1 MLKHPKIVIAAVI
14 LLTLVFGIIAVTV
27 VFDNDLMIFFPE
39 DNPSYVRNEA
49 VEEQYG
55 SQVMMDICITTE
67 EETLLTWEN
76 LDMIETITAAIE
88 DMNYVENVTSLTNTD
103 YPEGTDEGMAVSMLL
118 PEGQERTTEN
128 LELFKERLLDWSD
141 AYRKAIYSDDYRST
155 QLLVRIDKDAGSD
168 EIAILLDEVKA
179 LVAPYD
185 QEPLQF
191 RIAGDPVVTQL
202 GKEYMYADLKI
213 LIPFVAIVL
222 FLCLYFAFG
231 RFSSALL
238 PLITVLVA
246 TVWTVGTMS
255 LFGVT
260 FTIISSC
267 LPVLII
273 AVGSAYGIHVINHY
287 YHIKN
292 EKKNGDIAGNLKEA
306 LKEVFVPILLAGVT
320 TVIGFLSILT
330 SPIVPMKSFGLFAAV
345 GTVYSLIL
353 SFFFIPVLLEVA
365 ENRKHKNTNAA
376 IEEDEYSKSEAFLM
390 ITSLSVKHKVPTILV
405 ILMLAGLSVWGV
417 TKINI
422 ESSLIGYFP
431 YNEPIRQDSRFISD
445 NFGGTNTF
453 NAVFQAEEGYDM
465 TDPAVLESMD
475 KLKNYLLEEYPEVV
489 GHVISY
495 SDFIKRMN
503 QIMNYPAVED
513 SSVAESY
520 DDDFAVEDD
529 SFFGA
534 DDGFGDS
541 FFGTDDSSDS
551 FGDSFFGSD
560 DGFGDIFADSAVEEA
575 PAGEVTA
582 EFFPLDEEVS
592 MEELILLIAGSFS
605 ASDNAELSVA
615 DLQEKLRELTNY
627 KGAAYYEIPSDLSK
641 YPVNDEEELKNLI
654 AQYLLLYSGSLDEY
668 ANDAL
673 KPTEARMMIQL
684 KTHGSAE
691 TDAIIKDID
700 KYMSRNLPEGYSISY
715 AGIAELELAL
725 TNLIMK
731 SQTSS
736 ILFALLAVFI
746 IIMITYKSPLAG
758 FIGIIPLSLSILMNF
773 GLMSIMEINLDMVT
787 AIIASLAIGIGVD
800 YTVHF
805 LARYKKERLESDDL
819 VQVTRNT
826 VLSTGRGIVINALSV
841 GLGFGVLCF
850 SRFLVLRYIGILVA
864 IIMVTSSLGALIL
877 LPLVLNKLDP
887 KFMRKDED
895 GSVRNKSKRKSA

>member
-14 LLTLVFGIIAVTV
+14 LLTLVFGVIAVSV

-49 VEEQYG
+49 VEAQYG

-67 EETLLTWEN
+67 EDTLLTWEN
-76 LDMIETITAAIE
+76 LDMIETLTGAIE
-88 DMNYVENVTSLTNTD
+88 DMDYVEDVASLTNTD
-103 YPEGTDEGMAVSMLL
+103 FPEGTDEGMAVSKLL
-118 PEGQERTTEN
+118 PEGQARTAEN
-128 LELFKERLLDWSD
+128 LKLFKERLLDWTD
-141 AYRKAIYSDDYRST
+141 AYRKAIYSDDFKSS
-155 QLLVRIDKDAGSD
+155 QLIVRIDKDAGSD
-168 EIAILLDEVKA
+168 EIAVLLDNVRA
-179 LVAPYD
+179 LVAPY
-185 QEPLQF
+185 ETYPLTF
-191 RIAGDPVVTQL
+191 RIAGDPVVTNL
-202 GKEYMYADLKI
+202 GKSYMYADLKI
-213 LIPFVAIVL
+213 LVPFVAIIL
-222 FLCLYFAFG
+222 FLCLYFAFA

-246 TVWTVGTMS
+246 TVWTVGTMA

-287 YHIKN
+287 YHIKS
-292 EKKNGDIAGNLKEA
+292 EKKNGDVTNNLKEA
-306 LKEVFVPILLAGVT
+306 MREVFVPILLAGVT

-330 SPIVPMKSFGLFAAV
+330 SPILPMKSFGLFAAV

-365 ENRKHKNTNAA
+365 ETREHKKKKDNDV
-376 IEEDEYSKSEAFLM
+376 IEDEEYSKSEAFLM
-390 ITSLSVKHKVPTILV
+390 ITSLSVKHKVPTVLALLVLTILSIV
-405 ILMLAGLSVWGV
+405 GV
-417 TKINI
+417 TKINV

-431 YNEPIRQDSRFISD
+431 YNEPIRQDSRFISSH
-445 NFGGTNTF
+445 FGGTNTF
-453 NAVFQAEEGYDM
+453 NVVFSADEGYDL

-475 KLKNYLLEEYPEVV
+475 KLKDFLLDSYPEVV

-503 QIMNYPAVED
+503 QIMNYPTTE
-513 SSVAESY
+513 VAGNDSY
-520 DDDFAVEDD
+520 DDYAA
-529 SFFGA
+529 A

-541 FFGTDDSSDS
+541 FFGTDDSAGD
-551 FGDSFFGSD
+551 DSFFGSD
-560 DGFGDIFADSAVEEA
+560 DGFGDLFADTAVEEA

-582 EFFPLDEEVS
+582 EFFPLDQDVDI
-592 MEELILLIAGSFS
+592 EELILLISESFTAG
-605 ASDNAELSVA
+605 DNSELSVN
-615 DLQEKLRELTNY
+615 DLQLKLRELTNY

-641 YPVNDEEELKNLI
+641 YPVGSEAELKNLI
-654 AQYLLLYSGSLDEY
+654 AQYLLLYSGSLDDY
-668 ANDAL
+668 ANDSL

-691 TDAIIKDID
+691 TDEIIKDIEL
-700 KYMSRNLPEGYSISY
+700 YMSKNLPEGYSINY

-758 FIGIIPLSLSILMNF
+758 IIGILPLTLSILMNF
-773 GLMSIMEINLDMVT
+773 GLMSIMGINLDMVT
-787 AIIASLAIGIGVD
+787 AIIASIAIGIGVD

-826 VLSTGRGIVINALSV
+826 VLSSGKGIVINALSV
-841 GLGFGVLCF
+841 ALGFGVLCF
-850 SRFLVLRYIGILVA
+850 SRFLVLRYIGILIA
-864 IIMVTSSLGALIL
+864 IVMLTSSLGALII

-887 KFMRKDED
+887 KFMRKGDN
-895 GSVRNKSKRKSA
+895 GSLREKKNKKSA